1 MELST
6 GQKERLKTMAE
17 IAQKG
22 EVAILE
28 KVFELQEALAEAK
41 SRLEYIQTE
50 QERDKRMT
58 VEIEQPPVDL
68 SPVVQ
73 ALEDIKSL
81 LEEEDEEDEEEVDED
96 EKLDL
101 TPLLNALQDL
111 QSTVALYT
119 QCPDQKDYSDALQR
133 LLEALNRPT
142 RDQEIIDLLARPIP
156 TFQIPDWLVR
166 DGRIKVEVDRTGGG
180 IASRLHDARGVAI
193 DPANRSNQEAI
204 LTALTQ
210 QYILQVDDEYPV
222 TYLGEAVP
230 GTATSSA
237 AWRIKKI
244 DETSSP
250 DLSITFAGTG
260 AFDQVWDNRASLTY
274 A

>member
-1 MELST
+1 MPTQQEKLRT
-6 GQKERLKTMAE
+6 VAD

-28 KVFELQEALAEAK
+28 KVFELQDALAEAK
-41 SRLEYIQTE
+41 ARLEYVKNE

-68 SPVVQ
+68 SPVVTV
-73 ALEDIKSL
+73 LEDIKEML
-81 LEEEDEEDEEEVDED
+81 NEPEEEDKE

-101 TPLLNALQDL
+101 TPILNALQDL
-111 QSTVALYT
+111 QNTVAISSQY
-119 QCPDQKDYSDALQR
+119 PDHKDYTDALQR
-133 LLEALNRPT
+133 ILDAIQRPT
-142 RDQEIIDLLARPIP
+142 RDQEIIDLLARPFP
-156 TFQIPDWLVR
+156 TFDIPSWLINN
-166 DGRIKVEVDRTGGG
+166 GRVKVEVDRTGGG

-210 QYILQVDDEYPV
+210 QYILQIDDEYPV

-230 GTATSSA
+230 GTATSA
-237 AWRIKKI
+237 AGWRIKKI
-244 DETSSP
+244 DETSAP
-250 DLSITFAGTG
+250 DLTIKYAGTG
-260 AFDQVWDNRASLTY
+260 AFDQVWNNRTSLSY

>member
-6 GQKERLKTMAE
+6 TQKERLKTMAD
-17 IAQKG
+17 IARNG

-28 KVFELQEALAEAK
+28 KVFELQDALAEART
-41 SRLEYIQTE
+41 RLEYIQSE

-58 VEIEQPPVDL
+58 VEIEQPSVDL
-68 SPVVQ
+68 SPIVS
-73 ALEDIKSL
+73 ALEDIKEML
-81 LEEEDEEDEEEVDED
+81 DKPEDDE

-101 TPLLNALQDL
+101 TPILNALQDL
-111 QSTVALYT
+111 QNTVAISAQY
-119 QCPDQKDYSDALQR
+119 PDQKDYTDALQM
-133 LLEALNRPT
+133 LLDALQRPT
-142 RDQEIIDLLARPIP
+142 RDQEIIDLLARPFP
-156 TFQIPDWLVR
+156 TFEIPSSLINN
-166 DGRIKVEVDRTGGG
+166 GRVKVEVDRTGGG

-193 DPANRSNQEAI
+193 DPANSSNQEAI

-210 QYILQVDDEYPV
+210 QYILQIDDEYPV

-230 GTATSSA
+230 GTATSAA

-244 DETSSP
+244 DETSAP
-250 DLSITFAGTG
+250 DLTIKYAGTG
-260 AFDQVWDNRASLTY
+260 AFDQVWNNRTSLSY